1 MDRRFITVLGASLLF
16 ALLVSTVFYQ
26 MTSNRGSGP
35 KAAEATN
42 MTDMVVAKK
51 PLGPGTTIKP
61 DDVQIIKV
69 GKDNFPKGA
78 FSTIEQVVDRPIV
91 KDILQDEPV
100 IDGRLAQR
108 GAGTGLAPIIP
119 VGMRAVSVRVTDV
132 SAVAGFVLPGMRVD
146 VLVTGRPQNARDTI
160 TTTVLQN
167 VQVLSTGTSLQAD
180 PRGQA
185 IQAPTVTLLVDPKN
199 AEILTL
205 ANNEGR
211 IQLVLRNG
219 SDEASQAT
227 QGVNV
232 SQLYSKA
239 GSKMFFNN
247 SGEDQPKPRIIYRE
261 VAPKTPVV
269 APPPPPMPEQIVVI
283 RGDKRSV
290 ETIKPSAPA
299 ASNPNPGP
307 GDSN

>member
-69 GKDNFPKGA
+69 SKETFPKGA
-78 FSTIEQVVDRPIV
+78 FATIEEVIDRPII

-108 GAGTGLAPIIP
+108 GAGSGLAPIIP

-146 VLVTGRPQNARDTI
+146 VLVTGRPQNAPDTI

-232 SQLYSKA
+232 SQLYSKNA
-239 GSKMFFNN
+239 KSYNPN
-247 SGEDQPKPRIIYRE
+247 PASEQPRPRIIYRE
-261 VAPKTPVV
+261 VAPKVAAPA

-290 ETIKPSAPA
+290 ETIKPAPTA
-299 ASNPNPGP
+299 ANPNPGP
-307 GDSN
+307 GDAN

>member
-51 PLGPGTTIKP
+51 LLGPGSTIKP

-69 GKDNFPKGA
+69 AKDNFPKGA

-91 KDILQDEPV
+91 MTILQDEPV

-146 VLVTGRPQNARDTI
+146 VLVTGRPQNAKDTI

-211 IQLVLRNG
+211 IQLILRNG
-219 SDEASQAT
+219 SDESAAPT

-232 SQLYSKA
+232 AQLYSKA
-239 GSKMFFNN
+239 GAKAFS
-247 SGEDQPKPRIIYRE
+247 SGPTEDQPRPRIIYRE
-261 VAPKTPVV
+261 VAPKPTAVV
-269 APPPPPMPEQIVVI
+269 APAPPPMPEQIVVI

-290 ETIKPSAPA
+290 ETIKPA
-299 ASNPNPGP
+299 AAAVPNPGP
-307 GDSN
+307 GDAN